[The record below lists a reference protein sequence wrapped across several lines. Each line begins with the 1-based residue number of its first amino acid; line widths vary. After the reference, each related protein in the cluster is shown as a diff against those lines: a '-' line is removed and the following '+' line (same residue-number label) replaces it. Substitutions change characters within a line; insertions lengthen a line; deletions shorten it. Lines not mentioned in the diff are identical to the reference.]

1 MKRSIIILMAASAI
15 AAISCT
21 KESKD
26 QPAAEKEQVTM
37 SFDATI
43 GTPTKVE
50 IASSETAEG
59 VTTHKLNWSVGDKIK
74 VYSKK
79 SDSKGIEFTTDISSP
94 SATASRTRVTS

>member
-50 IASSETAEG
+50 IASSETAGG

-74 VYSKK
+74 V
-79 SDSKGIEFTTDISSP
+79 
-94 SATASRTRVTS
+94 